1 MGSYLLGEGG
11 KDLESECEDTAMII
25 ETIEFKGMKYNVQK
39 PKLRAKVTG
48 QKGEL

>member
-1 MGSYLLGEGG
+1 MGKYLLEEGG
-11 KDLESECEDTAMII
+11 IDLESECENTAMIT
-25 ETIEFKGMKYNVQK
+25 ETIGFKGMKYKVQK